1 MPNLLDSLTVENGY
15 LFRITHRD
23 NVPWL
28 LRHGLV
34 CAAHRRRDP
43 TFVGIGNPGLIG
55 RRESHWVPIDPGGY
69 LCEYVPFYFTPFSP
83 MAYNIHTGRQVPKR
97 SNDAIVIL
105 MTTVARIVETGAR
118 FVFTDR
124 HAYLRSA
131 RYSADP
137 SDLEMVDFPL
147 LRKRDFQRSTDD
159 PERVERYQA
168 EFLVRDTLPLSAI
181 VTIACY
187 NDSAKRAIDGDAAQ
201 LDISIRTSV
210 RPGWYFR

>member
-15 LFRITHRD
+15 LFRITHR
-23 NVPWL
+23 NHVPWL
-28 LRHGLV
+28 LRNGLV
-34 CAAHRRRDP
+34 CAAGGRRDP
-43 TFVGIGNPGLIG
+43 AFVSIGNPGLIG
-55 RRESHWVPIDPGGY
+55 RRESHWVPIAPGGY
-69 LCEYVPFYFTPFSP
+69 LSEYVPFYFTPFSP
-83 MAYNIHTGRQVPKR
+83 MAYNIHTGRQVPKQ
-97 SNDAIVIL
+97 SNDAIIIL
-105 MTTVARIVETGAR
+105 MTSVAKVVETDAK

-137 SDLEMVDFPL
+137 ADLDMVDFPL
-147 LRKRDFQRSTDD
+147 LRTRDFQRSIED

-168 EFLVRDTLPLSAI
+168 EFLVRDSLPLPAI

-187 NDSAKRAIDGDAAQ
+187 NHSVKRSIDDEAAR
-201 LDISIRTSV
+201 LGIEIRTIV